1 MEGFDLIKVIVT
13 TNKKWLIRD
22 NAKMFQRFLDPV
34 FGITGRRMLSYFF
47 DPAGSIPHCNR

>member
-1 MEGFDLIKVIVT
+1 MEGFDLIKVIVA
-13 TNKKWLIRD
+13 TNKQWLIRD

-47 DPAGSIPHCNR
+47 DPAGSIAHRNR